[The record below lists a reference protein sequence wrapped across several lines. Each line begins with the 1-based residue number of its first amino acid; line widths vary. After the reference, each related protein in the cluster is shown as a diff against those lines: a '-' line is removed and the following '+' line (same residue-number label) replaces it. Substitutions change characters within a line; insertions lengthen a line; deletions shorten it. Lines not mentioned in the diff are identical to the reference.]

1 MNVRLCH
8 WFSHIENWIY
18 CNLNSWRSEKH
29 TSGYN
34 NISNKSHITRQCHWT
49 VGLVAC
55 RQRNLSCS
63 FWLVCNLRD
72 PLIRGSRWHQGYVS
86 GPSFLHRGD
95 LERSNRDFPVSAC
108 GIRARNIQRSWRLQ
122 VWTPWS
128 PTFLK
133 ARSSAS
139 LSTRRPG
146 GIWALGAALLT
157 SSLWLL
163 SEACFSSVSLEI

>member
-8 WFSHIENWIY
+8 WFSNIKNWIY

-34 NISNKSHITRQCHWT
+34 NLSHKSHTTKQCHWT
-49 VGLVAC
+49 FGLVGC

-95 LERSNRDFPVSAC
+95 LERSKQRFSCVRLWHSCEQHSKMMETASMDTLVTDLLDNQKFRELVDETSRWYMSFGGSTVNLLPLVAI
-108 GIRARNIQRSWRLQ
+108 GGLFLIRK
-122 VWTPWS
+122 
-128 PTFLK
+128 F
-133 ARSSAS
+133 
-139 LSTRRPG
+139 
-146 GIWALGAALLT
+146 
-157 SSLWLL
+157 
-163 SEACFSSVSLEI
+163 